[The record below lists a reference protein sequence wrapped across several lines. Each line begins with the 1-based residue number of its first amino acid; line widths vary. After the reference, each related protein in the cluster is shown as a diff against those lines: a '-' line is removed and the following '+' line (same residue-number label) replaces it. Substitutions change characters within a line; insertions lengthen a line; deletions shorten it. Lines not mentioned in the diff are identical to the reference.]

1 VSKVCGIA
9 LDYWAIPNNNRYRL
23 RGYFGGTGG
32 PIPWLWIGRGIT
44 SSSHL
49 RLPLRYYGVY
59 HNMEADQDNS
69 RYTING
75 GLEGGASEYVFI
87 QIYAVYS
94 LRESP
99 RTDD

>member
-1 VSKVCGIA
+1 VSPWITGIYLTIIA
-9 LDYWAIPNNNRYRL
+9 TGSGAT
-23 RGYFGGTGG
+23 FGGTGG

-69 RYTING
+69 RYTIN
-75 GLEGGASEYVFI
+75 V
-87 QIYAVYS
+87 
-94 LRESP
+94 
-99 RTDD
+99 